1 MMLGRLTG
9 HGVPPHARH
18 TAHTTARAAAVYNLV
33 FLLTIT
39 AVYNRAPH
47 DLTHSLYSFCC
58 FFERTS

>member
-33 FLLTIT
+33 FLLCIN
-39 AVYNRAPH
+39 YNRRLKIVRSYG
-47 DLTHSLYSFCC
+47 LT
-58 FFERTS
+58 